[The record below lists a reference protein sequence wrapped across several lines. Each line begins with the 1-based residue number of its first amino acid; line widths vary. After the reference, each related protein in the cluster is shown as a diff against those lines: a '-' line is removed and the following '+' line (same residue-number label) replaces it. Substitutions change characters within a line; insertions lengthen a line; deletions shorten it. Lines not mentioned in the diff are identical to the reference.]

1 MNTTTTKKKTAAKA
15 KKIHVIVAWINDWSA
30 ADTVN
35 TLGYDG
41 GRGPVRVYE
50 KDNYDSRMDLGN
62 APGSKLPYFEHAP
75 EALLWMAAH
84 RDQHIQLDTNA
95 ALSLGFSKKELAAY

>member
-1 MNTTTTKKKTAAKA
+1 
-15 KKIHVIVAWINDWSA
+15 
-30 ADTVN
+30 
-35 TLGYDG
+35 
-41 GRGPVRVYE
+41 VYE

-84 RDQHIQLDTNA
+84 RDQQIQLSVSA
-95 ALSLGFSKKELAAY
+95 ARDMGFSKSELADL